1 MIFNKKLNIG
11 DCPHV
16 LRIKKDGEL
25 IAIIPLDNLACAF
38 INDYNKKYKVK
49 VRLRKHDYI
58 DIGCVD
64 LTQAKQIMEDIRKE
78 IDKNK

>member
-25 IAIIPLDNLACAF
+25 IAIILLDNLACTF
-38 INDYNKKYKVK
+38 IIPIEEKENKKW
-49 VRLRKHDYI
+49 
-58 DIGCVD
+58 
-64 LTQAKQIMEDIRKE
+64 KE
-78 IDKNK
+78 

>member
-38 INDYNKKYKVK
+38 IMPIEKENKKW
-49 VRLRKHDYI
+49 
-58 DIGCVD
+58 
-64 LTQAKQIMEDIRKE
+64 KE
-78 IDKNK
+78 